1 MYFLLSIRE
10 VLSSLG
16 KYRQSLFYAFK
27 TLMMLLV
34 EACANYDYCYFD
46 FLKKVQK

>member
-16 KYRQSLFYAFK
+16 KYRQFLFYAFK
-27 TLMMLLV
+27 TLTMLFV
-34 EACANYDYCYFD
+34 ELCANYDYCYFD